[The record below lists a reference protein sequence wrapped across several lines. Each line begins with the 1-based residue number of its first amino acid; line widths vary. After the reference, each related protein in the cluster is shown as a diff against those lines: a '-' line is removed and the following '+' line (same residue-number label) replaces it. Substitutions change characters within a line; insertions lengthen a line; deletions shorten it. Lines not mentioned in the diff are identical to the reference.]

1 MRLLIFLKNLRIK
14 TSHQLN
20 ISLVVIP
27 IIDNIN
33 NTKFIAFYQP
43 QKTQVVIFLI
53 VLQNIH
59 KMNKAELP
67 SKVDN

>member
-20 ISLVVIP
+20 VSLDIIP
-27 IIDNIN
+27 TIDNTN
-33 NTKFIAFYQP
+33 NTKFIAFYQL
-43 QKTQVVIFLI
+43 QKTKVVIFLI

-59 KMNKAELP
+59 KMNKAKLS